1 LDITPDFWT
10 AGRGTGTSSSP
21 TFEWRVQ
28 YSDNTVIKLPMTY
41 DDPWDTNRPQHAGQ
55 QWCLDI
61 KLVSVSWFRSEYRWS
76 DEECASKYCAVCE
89 IDP

>member
-1 LDITPDFWT
+1 
-10 AGRGTGTSSSP
+10 
-21 TFEWRVQ
+21 
-28 YSDNTVIKLPMTY
+28 MTY